1 MLGVASEHRFRWG
14 PVVAGVDPHRP
25 EQGECGVFAQHSGRG
40 ALGPVI
46 LVVHQTAPSRI
57 IPGAGPES
65 DRGWNSCSELLEP
78 TEVLTLRCDVA
89 HDHSGTTLNTL
100 PPCTMMYS
108 SPAASSPKLVIMP
121 PGRRLCQSVS
131 SVAAPA

>member
-1 MLGVASEHRFRWG
+1 MLRVASEHCLRWG

-25 EQGECGVFAQHSGRG
+25 EQGEGGVFAQHSGRG
-40 ALGPVI
+40 ALRPVV
-46 LVVHQTAPSRI
+46 LVVHQTAPSRV

-78 TEVLTLRCDVA
+78 AEVRTLRCGLP
-89 HDHSGTTLNTL
+89 HGHPGTTLNTL

-121 PGRRLCQSVS
+121 PGRRVCQSVS